1 MRGIQR
7 LFAVKS
13 GILVFDFRDENDKI
27 YELDQSKI
35 KRIIKKNISKC

>member
-7 LFAVKS
+7 FFAVKS

-27 YELDQSKI
+27 YVFSSSQE
-35 KRIIKKNISKC
+35 KR